1 MESRWNFG
9 VNALY
14 AQVVHLR
21 NINLRVGQRRSQN
34 ANNVRFRPSM
44 SQGCKYQFGP
54 FELRVQTRELYNQGV
69 KLKLRPQAYQV
80 LAVLLEHAGECV
92 TRDELQK
99 RVWPSNTFVDFENG
113 LNTAI
118 KQLRASLND
127 SAAEPRY
134 IETLPKLGYR
144 VIVPVQY
151 EPGAVAVADANADT
165 ERAAEIAEEAGT
177 EARVLGG
184 AVAVPQRQPTAAAT
198 TTSRKWWWAAA
209 ALVTVLAVVALAA
222 ILKWRRARP
231 AAEAPAHNGRTM
243 LAVLPFDNLTGDETQ
258 DYFSDGLTEEM
269 IARLGKLDAKEFGV
283 IARTS
288 VMHYKHTSE
297 KMDQIGSEL
306 GVQYVLEGSVRR
318 DADKVRISAELI
330 EVGGQRQLWAQEY
343 DRELTNLLVVQ
354 AEIAQE
360 ISDSIEL
367 TLGGAQ
373 HGDAIRKAALT
384 PEAYRAYDLYL
395 KGLYFWNKRTTPGLE
410 QASVYF
416 QQAIAQDPSYAPAY
430 AGLANS
436 YSLMTSYSV
445 SPATTYM
452 PKARAAAVKAL
463 ELDDRLPEA
472 HCALALI
479 LENYDWDWNT
489 AEKEFRRAIELNP
502 DYATAH
508 QWYAELLMWR
518 GRFDEALRES
528 EAARTLD
535 PLSLI
540 IATDQGALF
549 YFSRQYDRSIEQFQG
564 VLEMDPTFP
573 RARMVIDAYVEEGR
587 YADALAGL
595 GAWQRAAGAGPWQ
608 STLLVYVYGR
618 SGQKQKARAE
628 LKKLEAENR
637 KQPIDSAS
645 MAFANLGVGNKDAA
659 LDWLKKAY
667 AQRSN
672 GLTSLKVEPAYDPL
686 RGDPR
691 FQELLQRVGL
701 AQ

>member
-1 MESRWNFG
+1 
-9 VNALY
+9 
-14 AQVVHLR
+14 
-21 NINLRVGQRRSQN
+21 
-34 ANNVRFRPSM
+34 M

-80 LAVLLEHAGECV
+80 LALLLEHAGECV

-144 VIVPVQY
+144 VIVPVTY
-151 EPGAVAVADANADT
+151 EAGADAKSEVGADAERVSETAQDSETAQNA
-165 ERAAEIAEEAGT
+165 GN
-177 EARVLGG
+177 
-184 AVAVPQRQPTAAAT
+184 VAIPPTAQRQQPAMSAPVTAAAT
-198 TTSRKWWWAAA
+198 TTRKWSWVAA
-209 ALVTVLAVVALAA
+209 ALVSVLAIAGFLA
-222 ILKWRRARP
+222 IWKWPRARP
-231 AAEAPAHNGRTM
+231 IAQAAAHNGRTM
-243 LAVLPFDNLTGDETQ
+243 LAVLPCDNLTGDETQ
-258 DYFSDGLTEEM
+258 AYFSDGLTEEM
-269 IARLGKLDAKEFGV
+269 IAQLGKLDAKEFGV

-318 DADKVRISAELI
+318 DADKVRISAELV
-330 EVGGQRQLWAQEY
+330 EVSGQRQLWAQEY

-367 TLGGAQ
+367 TLGSAQ
-373 HGDAIRKAALT
+373 RGDAISKVALT
-384 PEAYRAYDLYL
+384 PAAYRAYDLYL
-395 KGLYFWNKRTTPGLE
+395 KGLYFWNKRTASDLK
-410 QASVYF
+410 QASLYF
-416 QQAIAQDPSYAPAY
+416 QQAIAEDPSYAPAY

-436 YSLMTSYSV
+436 YSLMASYSV
-445 SPATTYM
+445 SPAPIYM

-463 ELDDRLPEA
+463 ELDDKLPEA
-472 HCALALI
+472 HCALALV
-479 LENYDWDWNT
+479 LENYDFDWNT

-502 DYATAH
+502 NYATAH

-528 EAARTLD
+528 EAARKLD

-549 YFSRQYDRSIEQFQG
+549 YFSRQYDRAIEQFQG
-564 VLEMDPTFP
+564 VLEMDPNFP
-573 RARMVIDAYVEEGR
+573 RAHMVINAYVAEGR
-587 YADALAGL
+587 YAEAVANLD
-595 GAWQRAAGAGPWQ
+595 AWQRRTDLGPGRAASLA
-608 STLLVYVYGR
+608 YIYGR
-618 SGQKQKARAE
+618 AGQKQKAQE
-628 LKKLEAENR
+628 EFKKLESEIRN
-637 KQPIDSAS
+637 QPVDAAA

-659 LDWLKKAY
+659 LDWLEKAY
-667 AQRSN
+667 TQRAN
-672 GLTSLKVEPAYDPL
+672 GLTSLKVEPGYDPL

>member
-1 MESRWNFG
+1 
-9 VNALY
+9 
-14 AQVVHLR
+14 
-21 NINLRVGQRRSQN
+21 
-34 ANNVRFRPSM
+34 M
-44 SQGCKYQFGP
+44 SKGCKYQFGP

-92 TRDELQK
+92 TREELQK

-144 VIVPVQY
+144 VIVPVKY
-151 EPGAVAVADANADT
+151 EAGAGAGAGADASAVAVAGANADT
-165 ERAAEIAEEAGT
+165 ERTAEIAEEAGT
-177 EARVLGG
+177 EAQVLEA
-184 AVAVPQRQPTAAAT
+184 AVAVPQKQPAAAT
-198 TTSRKWWWAAA
+198 TTARKWWWAAA
-209 ALVTVLAVVALAA
+209 ALVTVLAVVAVAA
-222 ILKWRRARP
+222 ISRWTRARP
-231 AAEAPAHNGRTM
+231 AAQAAAHNGRTM

-269 IARLGKLDAKEFGV
+269 IAQLGKLDAKEFGV

-288 VMHYKHTSE
+288 VMHYKRASE
-297 KMDQIGSEL
+297 RIDKIGNEL
-306 GVQYVLEGSVRR
+306 AVQYVLEGSVRR
-318 DADKVRISAELI
+318 DVDKVRINAELI
-330 EVGGQRQLWAQEY
+330 EVSGQRQLWAQEY

-373 HGDAIRKAALT
+373 RGDAVRQAALT
-384 PEAYRAYDLYL
+384 PAAYRAYDLYL
-395 KGLYFWNKRTTPGLE
+395 KGLYFWNKRTGPDLE
-410 QASVYF
+410 QASGYF
-416 QQAIAQDPSYAPAY
+416 QQAITEDPTYAPAY

-436 YSLMTSYSV
+436 YSLLASYGV
-445 SPATTYM
+445 SPAATYM
-452 PKARAAAVKAL
+452 PKARTAAVKAL
-463 ELDDRLPEA
+463 ELDDKLPAA
-472 HCALALI
+472 HCALALV
-479 LENYDWDWNT
+479 LENYDFDWNT
-489 AEKEFRRAIELNP
+489 AEEEFRRAIELNP

-528 EAARTLD
+528 EAARKLD

-549 YFSRQYDRSIEQFQG
+549 YFWRQYDRAIERLQG
-564 VLEMDPTFP
+564 VLELDPEFP
-573 RARMVIDAYVEEGR
+573 RAQMVIEAYVEEGR
-587 YADALAGL
+587 YAEALAAPTKWRRVPET
-595 GAWQRAAGAGPWQ
+595 GAAKSLR
-608 STLLVYVYGR
+608 LVYVYGR
-618 SGQKQKARAE
+618 AGQRQKALAA
-628 LKKLEAENR
+628 LKNLKVEAR
-637 KQPIDSAS
+637 KQPLDPTAW
-645 MAFANLGVGNKDAA
+645 AFVNLALGDNKAA
-659 LDWLKKAY
+659 LDWLEKAY

-672 GLTSLKVEPAYDPL
+672 RLTSLKVEPAYDPL

-691 FQELLQRVGL
+691 FKELTRRVGL